1 MMVEREKPVSGWCA
15 YLYPITETPTN
26 EQGARNKRARYPGCG
41 VTMEEPDPNTPAFLR
56 ISEG

>member
-1 MMVEREKPVSGWCA
+1 MMVEREKPVSGRCA

-26 EQGARNKRARYPGCG
+26 EQGARNKRAPCPGCG
-41 VTMEEPDPNTPAFLR
+41 VTMEEPDPNIPIFLR